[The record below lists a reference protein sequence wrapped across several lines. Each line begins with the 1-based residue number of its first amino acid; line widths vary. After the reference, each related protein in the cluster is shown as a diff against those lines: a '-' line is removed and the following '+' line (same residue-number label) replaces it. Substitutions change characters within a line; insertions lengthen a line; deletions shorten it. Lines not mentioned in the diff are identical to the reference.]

1 MIDKIKIVC
10 YNRQKMCFSVQNA
23 GKKPLAKRRRK
34 MFNER
39 SSVWLDLYKGIL
51 IVSFW
56 LLCAGIVLYLIL
68 GILAFGAAED
78 VTAINGRLVLLFF
91 AKLLGFILG
100 TFLWYVVGML
110 SLNFLNNV
118 QLIREN
124 LENKRERLF

>member
-1 MIDKIKIVC
+1 
-10 YNRQKMCFSVQNA
+10 
-23 GKKPLAKRRRK
+23 

-78 VTAINGRLVLLFF
+78 VTAINGRLVLLYF

-110 SLNFLNNV
+110 SLNFLNNE

-124 LENKRERLF
+124 LENKRERLY

>member
-1 MIDKIKIVC
+1 
-10 YNRQKMCFSVQNA
+10 
-23 GKKPLAKRRRK
+23 

-78 VTAINGRLVLLFF
+78 VTAINGRLVL
-91 AKLLGFILG
+91 
-100 TFLWYVVGML
+100 
-110 SLNFLNNV
+110 
-118 QLIREN
+118 
-124 LENKRERLF
+124 